1 MDGRQ
6 NTMKWVRNMRA
17 KEEIK
22 KLVEDNIGL
31 VDFMLYKHFKPFI
44 NLYPHLVDDLKQE
57 GSIGLMKAAEK
68 FDETKGSFTTIAT
81 FNIKNAMLRFYQRY
95 VKRHYNNKNITIISA
110 DVNVT
115 DDEKITLLDSIIS
128 EHSEKDYR
136 VDSIMTRTEYSEIKD
151 INLILNM
158 TAQGYSQEEIAKVIG
173 TNQVQVSRR
182 IIKFKQEYAAITKLC
197 EITHKIKAS

>member
-1 MDGRQ
+1 
-6 NTMKWVRNMRA
+6 MKWVRNMRA

-173 TNQVQVSRR
+173 TSQVQVSRR

-197 EITHKIKAS
+197 EITHKIKAT

>member
-1 MDGRQ
+1 
-6 NTMKWVRNMRA
+6 MKWVRNMRA

-158 TAQGYSQEEIAKVIG
+158 TAQGYSQEEIAKVID

-182 IIKFKQEYAAITKLC
+182 LNKFKQEYTAITKLC
-197 EITHKIKAS
+197 ETIHKIKAS

>member
-1 MDGRQ
+1 
-6 NTMKWVRNMRA
+6 MKWVRNMRA

-197 EITHKIKAS
+197 EITHKIKVS

>member
-1 MDGRQ
+1 
-6 NTMKWVRNMRA
+6 MKWVRNMRA

-182 IIKFKQEYAAITKLC
+182 LNKFKQEYTAITKLC
-197 EITHKIKAS
+197 ETIHKIKAS

>member
-1 MDGRQ
+1 
-6 NTMKWVRNMRA
+6 MKWVRNMRT

-115 DDEKITLLDSIIS
+115 DDEKITLLDFIIS

-173 TNQVQVSRR
+173 TSQVQVSRR

>member
-1 MDGRQ
+1 
-6 NTMKWVRNMRA
+6 MKWVRNMRA

-128 EHSEKDYR
+128 EHSEKYYR

-173 TNQVQVSRR
+173 TSQVQVSRR

>member
-1 MDGRQ
+1 
-6 NTMKWVRNMRA
+6 MKWVRNMRA

-173 TNQVQVSRR
+173 TSQVQVSRR

>member
-1 MDGRQ
+1 
-6 NTMKWVRNMRA
+6 MKWVRNMRA

-182 IIKFKQEYAAITKLC
+182 LNKFKQEYMAITKLC
-197 EITHKIKAS
+197 ETIHKIKAS

>member
-1 MDGRQ
+1 
-6 NTMKWVRNMRA
+6 MKWVRNMRA
-17 KEEIK
+17 KEEIN
-22 KLVEDNIGL
+22 KLVEDNVGL

-57 GSIGLMKAAEK
+57 GCIGPIKAAEQ
-68 FDETKGSFTTIAT
+68 FDATKGAFTTIAT
-81 FNIKNAMLRFYQRY
+81 FKIKNAMLRFYQRY

-182 IIKFKQEYAAITKLC
+182 IIKFKQEYAAIIKLC
-197 EITHKIKAS
+197 EIAHKIKSS